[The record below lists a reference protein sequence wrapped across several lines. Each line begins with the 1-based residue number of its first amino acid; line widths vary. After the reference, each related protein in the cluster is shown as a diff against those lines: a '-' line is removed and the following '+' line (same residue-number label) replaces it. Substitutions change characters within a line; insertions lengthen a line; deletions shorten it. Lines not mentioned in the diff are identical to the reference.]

1 VLVLAVCKPLHG
13 TQSDIY
19 MSVATTPLYK
29 TWLYSLFTCILA
41 FTCSVCILYTC
52 VCVCV
57 CVCACVR
64 VWMKRPEG
72 KVLTL
77 EHDRST
83 HGCAQ

>member
-1 VLVLAVCKPLHG
+1 MLAVCKPLHG

-52 VCVCV
+52 VCMCPCVHACV
-57 CVCACVR
+57 CMRACVDEEAR
-64 VWMKRPEG
+64 GEG
-72 KVLTL
+72 F
-77 EHDRST
+77 DRST
-83 HGCAQ
+83 HGCA

>member
-1 VLVLAVCKPLHG
+1 MLVLAVCKPLHG

-52 VCVCV
+52 VCMR
-57 CVCACVR
+57 ACVDEEAR
-64 VWMKRPEG
+64 GEG
-72 KVLTL
+72 F
-77 EHDRST
+77 DRST
-83 HGCAQ
+83 HGCA